1 MSTLK
6 FSFLSRRS
14 ALVASLATALLL
26 SACSPALN
34 WRDVRT
40 EDTGLGFLMP
50 CKPDAAKKILPMGA
64 QIAELKLLS
73 CNAGNATF
81 AVASADIAN
90 QAATSAVLA
99 QWQAAAL
106 ANIHAEPSAVSSPFK
121 LLGASSEPAAVLVKA
136 QGKRPDGAPTSS
148 QTVYFAQGSRVF
160 QAVIY
165 AEKITPEAAQTF
177 FSSLKLE

>member
-1 MSTLK
+1 
-6 FSFLSRRS
+6 
-14 ALVASLATALLL
+14 
-26 SACSPALN
+26 
-34 WRDVRT
+34 
-40 EDTGLGFLMP
+40 
-50 CKPDAAKKILPMGA
+50 MGA